1 MLRSHGKIPVMYKAN
16 VSYFNSHKW
25 TNYLWIQDDIR
36 DRITRQKQASEEK
49 HNVRALARG

>member
-16 VSYFNSHKW
+16 VSYFNSLKW
-25 TNYLWIQDDIR
+25 TNRYKFKIGIK
-36 DRITRQKQASEEK
+36 DRITGQKQASEEK